1 MKLFKIVLLFITLQI
16 SAQQGGMWIPSLL
29 NGINEQEMQSLGS
42 KLSAQDIYDI
52 NNASL
57 KDAIGHFNG
66 GCTSEIISP
75 QGLILT
81 NHHCGFSQI
90 QSHSSLENDYLKD
103 GFWAMNLAE
112 ELPNEGLYIEFIV
125 RIEDV
130 TAQVLNGITATMTE
144 KEKQSRIDKNSSAIQ
159 KKTDIEAWQN
169 TKIKAFFKGNQYF
182 LFVMERFE
190 DIRLVG
196 APPSSIGK
204 FGSDTDNWVW
214 PRHTGDFSMFRIY
227 ANKENRPAKYSKDN
241 VPYKPKHFL
250 PVSLDGVSEGDF
262 TLVFGFPGRTNE
274 YLPAVAVE
282 QITQKI
288 NPSNIAIREAALKVI
303 DAKMK
308 TDDKIRIQY
317 ASKQARIANYWKK
330 WIGENQGIEKSN
342 AIGKKRLFEAE
353 FTKQLKAK
361 GLEGKYGHILPEFE
375 KLYKE
380 FESVTVKRSNFLE
393 VFLRNNELMHMMFRM
408 VQLENTASRGEEA
421 FNKAKTSMISRIK
434 GIHKNYNISV
444 DKGVFEAIMPL
455 YGAESKS
462 SIYATSKFT
471 NLKDALSMLSGNSS
485 EIIQKLNADVAYIYA
500 KPFVLE
506 FYMTLEPEFQ
516 RLNTQIN
523 ALQKEYMQAL
533 MEVMPNK
540 RYYPDANSTLRVTY
554 GQVKG
559 YAPKDAVYYN
569 PVSYLEGVMEKYVPG
584 DYEFD
589 VPQKLQDLY
598 KAKDYGQYADSNGKL
613 PICFLGTNHTTGGN
627 SGSPAIDAN
636 GNLVGLNFDRVW
648 EGTMSDYNYD
658 ADICRNIMVDLRY
671 VLFIIDK
678 YAGATHL
685 INEMTLVHP
694 KNKAISSNEDCIIE
708 LTEKQFVSGII
719 ELQCQSFINNQK
731 FNIKGFSI
739 KFPGHPTEIIKG
751 IGLNSVSKSYIKTVR
766 DNDVITIFDIKNA
779 YLDGEAVN
787 IEDIPNIIIEIK
799 E

>member
-1 MKLFKIVLLFITLQI
+1 MKLFKILLLFITLQI

-29 NGINEQEMQSLGS
+29 NGMNEQEMQALGS
-42 KLSAQDIYDI
+42 KLSANDIYDI
-52 NNASL
+52 NNSSL

-66 GCTSEIISP
+66 GCTSEIISSK
-75 QGLILT
+75 GLILT

-103 GFWAMNLAE
+103 GFWAMNLEE

-130 TAQVLNGITATMTE
+130 TVKVLDGITDTMTE
-144 KEKQSRIDKNSSAIQ
+144 REKQSKIDKNSNAVQ
-159 KKTDIEAWQN
+159 KETTIETWQD
-169 TKIKAFFKGNQYF
+169 TKVKPFFKGNQYF
-182 LFVMERFE
+182 LFVTERFE

-196 APPSSIGK
+196 APPTSIGK
-204 FGSDTDNWVW
+204 FGSDTDNWVF

-241 VPYKPKHFL
+241 VPYSPKHFL
-250 PVSLDGVSEGDF
+250 PVSLDGVAEGDF

-282 QITQKI
+282 QITQKV

-303 DAKMK
+303 DASMK
-308 TDDKIRIQY
+308 TDDKIRVQY

-342 AIGKKRLFEAE
+342 AIEKKRLFEAK

-375 KLYKE
+375 KLYGE
-380 FESVTVKRSNFLE
+380 FEPINIKRNNFVE
-393 VFLRNNELMHMMFRM
+393 VFIRNNELMYGMFRLT
-408 VQLENTASRGEEA
+408 QLEKSVARGEEA
-421 FNKAKTSMISRIK
+421 FDKTRASVINRLK
-434 GIHKNYNISV
+434 GNFKNYDVGV
-444 DKGVFEAIMPL
+444 DKGVFKNIMPL
-455 YGAESKS
+455 YTNEIDE
-462 SIYATSKFT
+462 SIYDNTSFT
-471 NLKDALSMLSGNSS
+471 NLDDALKLLEGNS
-485 EIIQKLNADVAYIYA
+485 EDVIKRLNNDAAYKFA
-500 KPFVLE
+500 KPFVEE
-506 FYMTLEPEFQ
+506 FYINIESEFQ
-516 RLNTQIN
+516 RINTQIN
-523 ALQKEYMQAL
+523 AVQKTYMKAL
-533 MEVMPNK
+533 MEVMPNQ

-559 YAPKDAVYYN
+559 YSPRDAVYYN
-569 PVSYLEGVMEKYVPG
+569 PVSYLDGVMEKYIPG

-589 VPQKLQDLY
+589 VPQKLQELY
-598 KAKDYGQYADSNGKL
+598 KAKDYGQYADANGKL

-627 SGSPAIDAN
+627 SGSPAIDAY

-658 ADICRNIMVDLRY
+658 AAICRNIMVDLRY

-685 INEMTLVHP
+685 IDEMKLVHP
-694 KNKAISSNEDCIIE
+694 KK
-708 LTEKQFVSGII
+708 
-719 ELQCQSFINNQK
+719 
-731 FNIKGFSI
+731 
-739 KFPGHPTEIIKG
+739 
-751 IGLNSVSKSYIKTVR
+751 
-766 DNDVITIFDIKNA
+766 
-779 YLDGEAVN
+779 
-787 IEDIPNIIIEIK
+787 
-799 E
+799 